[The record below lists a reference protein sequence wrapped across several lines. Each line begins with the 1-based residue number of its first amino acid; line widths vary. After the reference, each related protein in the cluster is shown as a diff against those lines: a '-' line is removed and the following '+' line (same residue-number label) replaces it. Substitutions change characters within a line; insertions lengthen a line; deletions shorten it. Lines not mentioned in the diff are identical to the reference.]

1 LVKTQNLIKYKI
13 FRYLL
18 SGQR

>member
-1 LVKTQNLIKYKI
+1 LIKYKI

>member
-13 FRYLL
+13 FCYLL